1 MYLLIK
7 QNKYDS
13 KIVRDDYDVEL
24 WAKDKADIE
33 EMKRLKEIESKVKGF
48 EYRSFKIVEL
58 DS

>member
-24 WAKDKADIE
+24 WAEDKADIE

>member
-48 EYRSFKIVEL
+48 EYRSFKVVEL